1 MTWVAAVLLAL
12 LSAAPPSEL
21 TDARAALDAK
31 DYPRATELLERIV
44 AAKPDDFESRFDLA
58 FAYTQLEQDEKAIN
72 HYRKVV
78 EQKADLIPAQAN
90 LAMLLMRRQRPADAA
105 PHLKAVLEA
114 RPDDAGFQ
122 HMLARAL
129 FDAERFEDAIPA
141 FERALELDPASA
153 DAHLALGQSLAR
165 VERFDEAARAYR
177 EAAGLNPAFAQ
188 MTLDLAEL
196 QESKGRVGKALE
208 LYREYLDSHSEEIAV
223 RERVGFLLINL
234 KRYPEAIEVLD
245 AAVREK
251 PSAANRAALAQAHS
265 MNDQPDKALPLLRE
279 AVSTEPANTDLRI
292 RYANLLLHSQDF
304 IQAAQNYLEAV
315 NNNPD
320 LLDGWNGL
328 AFSLFRVENYQG
340 ALKALAESAR
350 RGPHKPANVY
360 LRALAQDKLQ
370 MYAEALASYQSFVSL
385 DSGMEDEEWKA
396 GERIKL
402 IKQILGKSRR

>member
-1 MTWVAAVLLAL
+1 MIWVTAVSLLLLA
-12 LSAAPPSEL
+12 AAPPSEL
-21 TDARAALDAK
+21 TDARAALDEK
-31 DYPRATELLERIV
+31 DYPRAAELLEIIV

-58 FAYTQLEQDEKAIN
+58 FAYTQLEQDEKAIG

-114 RPDDAGFQ
+114 RPGDARFQ

-153 DAHLALGQSLAR
+153 DAHLGLGQSLAR

-177 EAAGLNPAFAQ
+177 EAAGLNPAFSQ
-188 MTLDLAEL
+188 MTLELAEL
-196 QESKGRVGKALE
+196 QESKGRIRKALE
-208 LYREYLDSHSEEIAV
+208 LYREYLGSHPEEIAV
-223 RERVGFLLINL
+223 RERVGFLLLNL
-234 KRYPEAIEVLD
+234 KRYPEAVEVLK
-245 AAVREK
+245 AATRGN

-265 MNDQPDKALPLLRE
+265 MNDQPDKALPLLRD
-279 AVSTEPANTDLRI
+279 AVSAQPANADLRI

-315 NNNPD
+315 KNNPD

-340 ALKALAESAR
+340 ALKALAESAQ
-350 RGPHKPANVY
+350 RGPQKPANVY

-370 MYAEALASYQSFVSL
+370 MYREALASYQIFVSL
-385 DSGMEDEEWKA
+385 RSGMEDEEWKA
-396 GERIKL
+396 GERTKL
-402 IKQILGKSRR
+402 IKQILGKSGR

>member
-1 MTWVAAVLLAL
+1 MIWVTAVSLLLLA
-12 LSAAPPSEL
+12 AAPPSEL
-21 TDARAALDAK
+21 TDARAALDEK
-31 DYPRATELLERIV
+31 DYPRAAELLEIIV

-58 FAYTQLEQDEKAIN
+58 FAYTQLEQDEKAIG
-72 HYRKVV
+72 HYRKIV

-114 RPDDAGFQ
+114 RPGDARFQ

-153 DAHLALGQSLAR
+153 DAHLGLGQSLAR

-177 EAAGLNPAFAQ
+177 EAAGLNPAFSQ
-188 MTLDLAEL
+188 MTLELAEL
-196 QESKGRVGKALE
+196 QESKGRIRKALE
-208 LYREYLDSHSEEIAV
+208 LYREYLGSHPEEIAV
-223 RERVGFLLINL
+223 RERVGFLLLNL
-234 KRYPEAIEVLD
+234 KRYPEAVEVLK
-245 AAVREK
+245 AATRGN

-279 AVSTEPANTDLRI
+279 AVSAQPANADLRI

-315 NNNPD
+315 KNNPD

-340 ALKALAESAR
+340 ALKALAESAQ
-350 RGPHKPANVY
+350 RGPQKPANVY

-370 MYAEALASYQSFVSL
+370 MYREALESYQSFVSL
-385 DSGMEDEEWKA
+385 HSGMEDEEWKA

-402 IKQILGKSRR
+402 IRQILGKSGR